1 MNCLMNCFMTTNNS
15 RRKFLKQIGATSLL
29 MPLSSLAAYSE
40 EEIEKRII
48 PYEKK
53 ITSNDTIRIACI
65 GMGIMG
71 FGDVKTAIKVPGVE
85 FVAACD
91 LYDGRLERAK
101 EVFGKDIYTTKD
113 FNKILDRKDIDAVI
127 IATSDHWHDHISIA
141 AMRKGKAVYCE
152 KPMVHHINEGW
163 VVINAQKETNAVF
176 QVGSQF
182 VSSIAATKAKELYK
196 AGEIGK
202 LNCIEAS
209 FDRQSALGAW
219 EYTMPPDASDK
230 TVDWNK
236 YQGDAP
242 KKQYDPKRFFWWR
255 NYRDYG
261 TGVAGDLFVHL
272 VSRVHFITDSKGPT
286 KIYSNGALTHWKD
299 GRDVPD
305 VMTGIMHYPETPEH
319 PSFQLM
325 LRVNLVSGLGEKGTT
340 RYIGSEGAIDF
351 GWNGFV
357 LSKSKMPEAPGYGGW
372 DSFETY
378 PEAMQKQI
386 VEEYNKRW
394 TKAQQQRPKSDPIS
408 FNTPEGY
415 DERLDHFINFFESIR
430 TKKPVVEDA
439 VFGYRAAAPC
449 LACNDSYFQK
459 KIIYWDPVNMKLAN
473 S

>member
-1 MNCLMNCFMTTNNS
+1 MTTNNS
-15 RRKFLKQIGATSLL
+15 RRKFIKQIGATSLL
-29 MPLSSLAAYSE
+29 MPLSSLAAYND

-48 PYEKK
+48 SYEKK
-53 ITSNDTIRIACI
+53 ISSNDTIRLACI

-91 LYDGRLERAK
+91 LYDGRLERTK
-101 EVFGKDIYTTKD
+101 EVFGKDIFTSKD

-127 IATSDHWHDHISIA
+127 IATSDHWHDHISMA

-152 KPMVHHINEGW
+152 KPMIHHLNEGW
-163 VVINAQKETNAVF
+163 PVIKVQQETNAVF
-176 QVGSQF
+176 QVGSQV
-182 VSSIAATKAKELYK
+182 VSSIASARAKELYK

-219 EYTMPPDASDK
+219 EYTMPPDASEK
-230 TVDWNK
+230 TVDWNR

-242 KKQYDPKRFFWWR
+242 KKPYDPKRFFWWR

-286 KIYSNGALTHWKD
+286 KIYSTGALTHWKD

-305 VMTGIMHYPETPEH
+305 VMTGIMHYPETAEH

-325 LRVNLVSGLGEKGTT
+325 LRVNFVSGLGEKGTT

-351 GWNGFV
+351 RGEGFV

-372 DSFETY
+372 DSFDTY

-386 VEEYNKRW
+386 VEEYNTRW
-394 TKAQQQRPKSDPIS
+394 TKAQQQRPKSEPIS
-408 FNTPEGY
+408 YTTPQDY
-415 DERLDHFINFFESIR
+415 DERFDHFTNFFESVR
-430 TKKPVVEDA
+430 TKKPVVENA

-459 KIIYWDPVNMKLAN
+459 KIIYWDPVNMKIAN
-473 S
+473 T